1 MNTLTDIIS
10 EARNSPETCDKNLL
24 LVINELERVKKDN
37 SRLRAEWL
45 QLHNN
50 NTATAKSIDELEEQL
65 ANERANLKAY
75 DQILD
80 NLRKQGIID
89 QLCRPLPLEGHHKD
103 CPHGQNG
110 WSMCTCDVGCE

>member
-45 QLHNN
+45 HLHNHDI
-50 NTATAKSIDELEEQL
+50 ATAKEIDELEDKL
-65 ANERANLKAY
+65 LNDRKLVVAY
-75 DQILD
+75 LRNRSD
-80 NLRKQGIID
+80 NCRLSGIDASEALSIVAD
-89 QLCRPLPLEGHHKD
+89 NIENGEHL
-103 CPHGQNG
+103 GQ
-110 WSMCTCDVGCE
+110 SE

>member
-45 QLHNN
+45 HLHNHDIIS
-50 NTATAKSIDELEEQL
+50 AKEIDELEDKL
-65 ANERANLKAY
+65 LNERKLVVAY
-75 DQILD
+75 LRDRSDNCGLSGIDASEALFILAD
-80 NLRKQGIID
+80 NIENGEHL
-89 QLCRPLPLEGHHKD
+89 
-103 CPHGQNG
+103 GQ
-110 WSMCTCDVGCE
+110 SE